1 MELANMRKY
10 GVIGLGQV
18 GATVAYTLVQQGT
31 VDELV
36 LIDHNE
42 ALAQAQKIDLE
53 DASAR
58 LASTTKIILNDYA
71 ALADAEVLIVA
82 SGNIKAIDMT
92 SSKGRFGEYESNQAI
107 VRDIAPKIVAS
118 GFKGILID
126 IMNPCDVMTDYL
138 QRLTGFPHNRVFGT
152 GTFLDTARM
161 QKYVGQALGTNGKNV
176 DGYVYGEH
184 GNSQFVAWSTVRV
197 NGEPIANFQAKQ
209 NLDLNQLE
217 EDARQGAFAVM
228 AGKGYTNFAIAT
240 CGVRLAEAVSA
251 NAQLACPVSAFDPE
265 YGTYVG
271 MPAVIGKNGIEHLI
285 QLDLTTAEKASL
297 TASAEFIKKNVDVL
311 PQPVKN

>member
-1 MELANMRKY
+1 MRKY

-18 GATVAYTLVQQGT
+18 GATVAYTLVQRGT

-36 LIDHNE
+36 LIDQNE
-42 ALAQAQKIDLE
+42 ALATAQKLDLD

-58 LASTTKIILNDYA
+58 LSSTTKIILNDYA
-71 ALADAEVLIVA
+71 ALADAEVLIIA
-82 SGNIKAIDMT
+82 TGNIKAIDMA
-92 SSKGRFGEYESNQAI
+92 SSKGRFGEYDSNQAI

-138 QRLTGFPHNRVFGT
+138 QRMTGFPRERVFGT

-161 QKYVGQALGTNGKNV
+161 QKYVGQALKTNGKNV
-176 DGYVYGEH
+176 AGYVYGEH
-184 GNSQFVAWSTVRV
+184 GNSQFVAWSTVSV
-197 NGEPIANFQAKQ
+197 NGQPISAYPD
-209 NLDLNQLE
+209 LDLNQLE

-228 AGKGYTNFAIAT
+228 AGKHYTNFAIAT

-251 NAQLACPVSAFDPE
+251 DAQLACPVSAFDPE
-265 YGTYVG
+265 FGTYVG
-271 MPAVIGKNGIEHLI
+271 MPAVVGKNGIESLIHLE
-285 QLDLTTAEKASL
+285 LTEKERAAL
-297 TASAEFIKKNVDVL
+297 QRSANFIKSKVDEL
-311 PQPVKN
+311 PQPEPID

>member
-1 MELANMRKY
+1 MRKY

-36 LIDHNE
+36 LIDKNE
-42 ALAQAQKIDLE
+42 ALAKAQKLDLD
-53 DASAR
+53 DASPR
-58 LASTTKIILNDYA
+58 LSSTTKIILNDYS

-82 SGNIKAIDMT
+82 SGNIGAIDMN
-92 SSKGRFGEYESNQAI
+92 SSKGRFGEYDLNQAI
-107 VRDIAPKIVAS
+107 VREIAPKIVAS

-138 QRLTGFPHNRVFGT
+138 QRMTGFPRQRVFGT

-161 QKYVGQALGTNGKNV
+161 QKYVGQAAGTNGKNV
-176 DGYVYGEH
+176 AGYVYGEH
-184 GNSQFVAWSTVRV
+184 GNSQFVAWSTVSV
-197 NGEPIANFQAKQ
+197 NGQPIKNFPGL
-209 NLDLNQLE
+209 NLDQLE

-228 AGKGYTNFAIAT
+228 AGKHYTNFAIAT

-251 NAQLACPVSAFDPE
+251 DAQLACPVSSFDPQ

-271 MPAVIGKNGIEHLI
+271 MPAVIGKNGIESLI
-285 QLDLTTAEKASL
+285 QLDLTTDERASL
-297 TASAEFIKKNVDVL
+297 AASAKFIKSQVDVL
-311 PQPVKN
+311 PQA

>member
-1 MELANMRKY
+1 MRKY

-18 GATVAYTLVQQGT
+18 GATVAYTLVQQGI

-36 LIDHNE
+36 LIDKNE
-42 ALAQAQKIDLE
+42 ALAKAQKLDLD
-53 DASAR
+53 DASPR
-58 LASTTKIILNDYA
+58 LSSTTKIILNDYD

-82 SGNIKAIDMT
+82 SGNIGAIDMN
-92 SSKGRFGEYESNQAI
+92 SSKGRFGEYDLNQAI

-138 QRLTGFPHNRVFGT
+138 QRMTGFPRNRVFGT

-161 QKYVGQALGTNGKNV
+161 QKYVGQATGTNGKNV
-176 DGYVYGEH
+176 SGYVYGEH
-184 GNSQFVAWSTVRV
+184 GNSQFVAWSTVSV
-197 NGEPIANFQAKQ
+197 NGQPIKKFPGL
-209 NLDLNQLE
+209 NLDQLE

-228 AGKGYTNFAIAT
+228 AGKHYTNFAIAT

-251 NAQLACPVSAFDPE
+251 DAQLACPVSAFDPQF
-265 YGTYVG
+265 GTYVG
-271 MPAVIGKNGIEHLI
+271 MPAVIGKNGIESLI
-285 QLDLTTAEKASL
+285 QLELTADEQASL
-297 TASAEFIKKNVDVL
+297 AASAKFIKSQVDVL
-311 PQPVKN
+311 PGAEVNA

>member
-1 MELANMRKY
+1 MQNGANKMRKY

-18 GATVAYTLVQQGT
+18 GATVAYTLVQRGT

-53 DASAR
+53 DASPR
-58 LASTTKIILNDYA
+58 LATSTKIILNDYS
-71 ALADAEVLIVA
+71 ALADAEVLIIA
-82 SGNIKAIDMT
+82 SGNIKAIDMN
-92 SSKGRFGEYESNQAI
+92 SSKGRFGEYDSNQAI

-138 QRLTGFPHNRVFGT
+138 QRLTGFDHNRVFGT

-161 QKYVGQALGTNGKNV
+161 QKCVGQALHTNSKNV

-197 NGEPIANFQAKQ
+197 NGQPIAHFQKNA
-209 NLDLNQLE
+209 NLDLDQLE

-228 AGKGYTNFAIAT
+228 NGKHYTNFAIAT

-251 NAQLACPVSAFDPE
+251 DAQLTCPVSAFDPE
-265 YGTYVG
+265 LGTYVG
-271 MPAVIGKNGIEHLI
+271 MPAIIGKNGIESLI
-285 QLDLTTAEKASL
+285 RLDLTTAEKASL
-297 TASAEFIKKNVDVL
+297 AASAKFIKENVDVL
-311 PQPVKN
+311 PVD

>member
-1 MELANMRKY
+1 MELVSMRKY

-18 GATVAYTLVQQGT
+18 GATVAYTVVQQGT

-92 SSKGRFGEYESNQAI
+92 SSKGRFGEYDSNQAI

-209 NLDLNQLE
+209 NLDLDQLE

-251 NAQLACPVSAFDPE
+251 DAQLACPVSAFDPE

-271 MPAVIGKNGIEHLI
+271 MPAVIGKNGIEQLI
-285 QLDLTTAEKASL
+285 NLDLTAAEKTAL
-297 TASAEFIKKNVDVL
+297 TASAKFIKKNVDVL

>member
-1 MELANMRKY
+1 MRKY

-58 LASTTKIILNDYA
+58 LASTTKIVLNDYA

-92 SSKGRFGEYESNQAI
+92 SSKGRFGEYDSNQAI

-209 NLDLNQLE
+209 NLDLDQLE

-251 NAQLACPVSAFDPE
+251 DAQLACPVSAFDPE

-271 MPAVIGKNGIEHLI
+271 MPAVIGKNGIEQLI
-285 QLDLTTAEKASL
+285 NLDLTAAEKTAL
-297 TASAEFIKKNVDVL
+297 TASAKFIKKNVDVL

>member
-1 MELANMRKY
+1 MRKY

-36 LIDHNE
+36 LIDKNE
-42 ALAQAQKIDLE
+42 ALATAQKLDLD

-58 LASTTKIILNDYA
+58 LSSTTKIILNDYS

-92 SSKGRFGEYESNQAI
+92 SSKGRFGEYDSNQAI

-138 QRLTGFPHNRVFGT
+138 QRMTGFPRNRVFGT

-161 QKYVGQALGTNGKNV
+161 QKYVGQAVGTNGKNV
-176 DGYVYGEH
+176 AGYVYGEH
-184 GNSQFVAWSTVRV
+184 GNSQFVAWSTVSV
-197 NGEPIANFQAKQ
+197 NGQSIHDFKD
-209 NLDLNQLE
+209 LDLKALE

-228 AGKGYTNFAIAT
+228 AGKHYTNFAIAT

-251 NAQLACPVSAFDPE
+251 DAQLTCPVSAYDPAF
-265 YGTYVG
+265 GTYVG
-271 MPAVIGKNGIEHLI
+271 MPAVIGKNGIEALI
-285 QLDLTTAEKASL
+285 HLDLTADEREQLA
-297 TASAEFIKKNVDVL
+297 ASAQFIKSKVDVL
-311 PQPVKN
+311 PQPAPSK

>member
-1 MELANMRKY
+1 MRKY

-92 SSKGRFGEYESNQAI
+92 SSKGRFGEYDSNQAI

-209 NLDLNQLE
+209 NLDLDQLE

-251 NAQLACPVSAFDPE
+251 DAQLACPVSAFDPE

-271 MPAVIGKNGIEHLI
+271 MPAVIGKNGIEQLI
-285 QLDLTTAEKASL
+285 NLDLTAAEKTAL
-297 TASAEFIKKNVDVL
+297 TASAKFIKKNVDVL